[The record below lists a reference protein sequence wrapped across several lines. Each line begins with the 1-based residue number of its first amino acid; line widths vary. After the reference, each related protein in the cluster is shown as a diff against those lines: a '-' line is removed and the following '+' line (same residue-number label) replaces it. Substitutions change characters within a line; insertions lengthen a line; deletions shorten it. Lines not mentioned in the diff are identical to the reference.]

1 MTEERTQWLEEWNA
15 ENDVKTVE
23 ECETWKE
30 SVSVLRCPV
39 FGVKV
44 HDGKGCP
51 GCKFGHD
58 RLREVT
64 AHMEK
69 KHDFAENVVPIACS
83 IQKVFASH
91 LRGCLRVNTTPA
103 EEDNDADEGLLALRQ
118 FNAEFQRFEQ
128 EDHRSA
134 VGTESSLQSAN
145 R

>member
-1 MTEERTQWLEEWNA
+1 MTDERTQWLAEWN
-15 ENDVKTVE
+15 EDNDVKTFE
-23 ECETWKE
+23 ECETWKK

-39 FGVKV
+39 LGVKV

-58 RLREVT
+58 RPWEVT
-64 AHMEK
+64 AHMESE
-69 KHDFAENVVPIACS
+69 HDFVENVVPIACS
-83 IQKVFASH
+83 IQKVFSSN
-91 LRGCLRVNTTPA
+91 LRGCLRVITTPA
-103 EEDNDADEGLLALRQ
+103 EEDDIADEGLLALRQ